1 MDREERLR
9 QAKEKLKKFQKKRQ
23 GGESTT
29 QSTPDLDDISN
40 KGSSKRST
48 PKNDALEE
56 EPNSLEPTL
65 FTFDTKT
72 ENCDPFVPN
81 TDVSDGRSSVSDQIQ
96 CILEGSNI
104 CNVADNEVDILKA
117 RLGQL
122 EKENNDFQNSIQQQ
136 EQQIRQLQ
144 KNIDDSVSI
153 AWLVS
158 VCSSTMYRVWH
169 SNLDC
174 PRNML
179 LIKKSTI
186 FTQSLRKLAKLMY
199 TWAGYVG
206 QISSN

>member
-23 GGESTT
+23 GGESPG
-29 QSTPDLDDISN
+29 QGSTPDLDEISN

-48 PKNDALEE
+48 PKNGALEE
-56 EPNSLEPTL
+56 EPNSIEPTL
-65 FTFDTKT
+65 FTLDTET
-72 ENCDPFVPN
+72 EKCDPFVPS
-81 TDVSDGRSSVSDQIQ
+81 TDVSDGRSSVSEQIQ

-153 AWLVS
+153 VWLV
-158 VCSSTMYRVWH
+158 W
-169 SNLDC
+169 
-174 PRNML
+174 
-179 LIKKSTI
+179 
-186 FTQSLRKLAKLMY
+186 
-199 TWAGYVG
+199 
-206 QISSN
+206 